1 MVALEAEF
9 NWLSIG
15 ILVCLLALTISSHC
29 NAECFS
35 YHVMSCH
42 AMPCHI
48 MLALFFMGIMHRSCS
63 HLSLG
68 VFHSP
73 YTIAFP
79 FSKAMQRRAAPC
91 NAMSLCHDYLVRVY
105 SSPPPPGA
113 PCLPIC
119 LAFNNSSHN
128 NKLLAIPCE
137 LAIQFLST
145 R

>member
-1 MVALEAEF
+1 MVALEAKF

-15 ILVCLLALTISSHC
+15 MLVCLLALTISSHC

-42 AMPCHI
+42 VMPYHTRAILHGYHASLVQSSISRCI
-48 MLALFFMGIMHRSCS
+48 PFSLYHRL
-63 HLSLG
+63 H
-68 VFHSP
+68 
-73 YTIAFP
+73 

-137 LAIQFLST
+137 LAIQFLRT